1 MLLCAR
7 VWSRLWP
14 LRRRPCSLPLLLVP
28 AVCLLYHLLAGG
40 RSEPGPELM
49 APGPSGPPGVPGSGL
64 DRLLEEVQRDGAG
77 PLVDWL
83 DRLERGRR
91 VRPSFLLLTNYCQ
104 VTSEERHVA
113 PCGSTGTR
121 NSHSRPP
128 GYTNK
133 AGRRNVKAP
142 LM

>member
-40 RSEPGPELM
+40 RSGSGPM
-49 APGPSGPPGVPGSGL
+49 PPAPGTSGPPGVPGSSL

-91 VRPSFLLLTNYCQ
+91 VRPSFLL
-104 VTSEERHVA
+104 
-113 PCGSTGTR
+113 
-121 NSHSRPP
+121 
-128 GYTNK
+128 
-133 AGRRNVKAP
+133 
-142 LM
+142 